1 MSGHNKWS
9 KIKRQ
14 KGATDA
20 KRGAIFTKLI
30 KAITAAARDGGGDVD
45 GNPALRLAVAK
56 GREAS
61 MPLENIQR
69 AIDKA
74 TGNLPGVVIENIT
87 YEGYGPGGV
96 ALLIE
101 TMTDNRNRT
110 VATIRLALSKGGG
123 SLGESGCVGWMFE
136 KKGIIT
142 VKRSE
147 LDNDVSEV
155 AMENS
160 AMEIIDEYE
169 EVIVIETKASE
180 FNQMLETIDKLNVE
194 ILESSIEMV
203 ASNEIELDEG
213 ATDKIDALIER
224 LEEDD
229 DIQNVYTNVK

>member
-14 KGATDA
+14 KGAADA

-30 KAITAAARDGGGDVD
+30 KAISAAARDGGGDVD

-61 MPLENIQR
+61 MPLDNIQR

-74 TGNLPGVVIENIT
+74 TGNLPGVIFENIT

-101 TMTDNRNRT
+101 AMTDNRNRT

-142 VKRSE
+142 IERGD
-147 LDNDVSEV
+147 LDSTVLEV
-155 AMENS
+155 AIENS
-160 AMEIIDEYE
+160 AIEIIDEYE
-169 EVIVIETKASE
+169 EVIIIETKASE
-180 FNQMLETIDKLNVE
+180 FNQMLEAIERVDVE

-203 ASNEIELDEG
+203 ASNEIELDFE
-213 ATDKIDALIER
+213 ATNKIDALVER

-229 DIQNVYTNVK
+229 DIQSVYTNVK

>member
-14 KGATDA
+14 KGAADA
-20 KRGAIFTKLI
+20 KRGAVFTKLI
-30 KAITAAARDGGGDVD
+30 KAISAAARDGGGDVD

-61 MPLENIQR
+61 MPLDNIQR

-74 TGNLPGVVIENIT
+74 TGNLPGVIFENIT

-101 TMTDNRNRT
+101 AMTDNRNRT
-110 VATIRLALSKGGG
+110 VATIRLELSKGGG

-142 VKRSE
+142 VGRSE
-147 LDNDVSEV
+147 LDSTVLEV

-180 FNQMLETIDKLNVE
+180 FNQVLEAIERLDVE

-203 ASNEIELDEG
+203 ASNEIELDEE
-213 ATDKIDALIER
+213 ATYKIDALVER

>member
-14 KGATDA
+14 KGAADA

-45 GNPALRLAVAK
+45 SNPALRLAVAK

-61 MPLENIQR
+61 MPLDNIQR

-74 TGNLPGVVIENIT
+74 TGNLPGVIFENIT

-101 TMTDNRNRT
+101 AMTDNRNRT

-142 VKRSE
+142 IERGE
-147 LDNDVSEV
+147 LDSAVLEV
-155 AMENS
+155 AIENS
-160 AMEIIDEYE
+160 AIEIIDEYE
-169 EVIVIETKASE
+169 EVIIVETKASE
-180 FNQMLETIDKLNVE
+180 FNQMLEAIERLNVN
-194 ILESSIEMV
+194 IIESSIEMV
-203 ASNEIELDEG
+203 ASNEIELDSE
-213 ATDKIDALIER
+213 ATEKIDALVER

-229 DIQNVYTNVK
+229 DIQSVYTNVK